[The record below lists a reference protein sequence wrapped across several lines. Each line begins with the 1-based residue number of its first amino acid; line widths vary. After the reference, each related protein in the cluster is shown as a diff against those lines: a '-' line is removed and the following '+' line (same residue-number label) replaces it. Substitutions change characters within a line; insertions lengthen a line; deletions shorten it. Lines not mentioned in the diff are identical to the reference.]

1 MALEDKIEK
10 IKKIEKA
17 EKKVLPQVDETAE
30 MKRMPPNKEKFDTLL
45 TAENPQ
51 QKIKVE
57 TEQKIDP
64 SNKRNS
70 LFDEVRTLSSKT
82 EHLKVTPAELIAQ
95 TNEALN
101 KMTDLQTGLQTPGL
115 ELKDSVQTMM
125 RNKLEHVD
133 TNIRIALSKAGVET
147 KELAHPG
154 ITPVAAPSENPI
166 SRFLGLLTDGQYKLQ
181 SLSAEVENWHL
192 NKQEINPAT
201 MLALQIKVNY
211 ITQELEFFSSL
222 LNKALESTKT
232 IMNVQV

>member
-1 MALEDKIEK
+1 
-10 IKKIEKA
+10 
-17 EKKVLPQVDETAE
+17 
-30 MKRMPPNKEKFDTLL
+30 
-45 TAENPQ
+45 
-51 QKIKVE
+51 
-57 TEQKIDP
+57 
-64 SNKRNS
+64 
-70 LFDEVRTLSSKT
+70 
-82 EHLKVTPAELIAQ
+82 
-95 TNEALN
+95 
-101 KMTDLQTGLQTPGL
+101 
-115 ELKDSVQTMM
+115 M

-154 ITPVAAPSENPI
+154 VTPVGAPSQNPI

-181 SLSAEVENWHL
+181 TLATEVDRWHL

-201 MLALQIKVNY
+201 MLAVQIKVNY

>member
-1 MALEDKIEK
+1 MALHDKIEK
-10 IKKIEKA
+10 LKKVEKA
-17 EKKVLPQVDETAE
+17 ASKPIPQMEELDEL
-30 MKRMPPNKEKFDTLL
+30 KRMPPNKEKFDNLMVSNNPKDL
-45 TAENPQ
+45 KVAEN
-51 QKIKVE
+51 
-57 TEQKIDP
+57 QKIDP
-64 SNKRNS
+64 TTKRNS
-70 LFDEVRTLSSKT
+70 LLDEVRNSSNKT
-82 EHLKVTPAELIAQ
+82 ENQKVTPSELIAQ
-95 TNEALN
+95 TEEAIN
-101 KMTDLQTGLQTPGL
+101 KITDLKTGLQTPGL
-115 ELKDSVQTMM
+115 EIKPSVSTLM

-154 ITPVAAPSENPI
+154 LTPVGAPSQNPL

-181 SLSAEVENWHL
+181 TLATEVDRWHL

-201 MLALQIKVNY
+201 MLAVQIKVNY